1 MKHPLIRQGEGPSAA
16 YAKAWNERQD
26 REHQLARIAAEYNS
40 DEDPALA
47 QACNHIATYGLGDA
61 AQLRGIPAVGVK
73 GGWGGAIRGTRPG
86 DTSR

>member
-26 REHQLARIAAEYNS
+26 RKHQLDRI
-40 DEDPALA
+40 
-47 QACNHIATYGLGDA
+47 QADSIDTTPTHTVKVYGLGDA

-86 DTSR
+86 DTQR